1 MKVDM
6 DTLSCASV
14 DSLFTKIKNL
24 PSRPIVEFNKYDVL
38 DSLEALKDTAR
49 DVRGEKEG
57 YFRLAYETL
66 RGKLD

>member
-1 MKVDM
+1 MHQW
-6 DTLSCASV
+6 TAS
-14 DSLFTKIKNL
+14 SLKIKNL

-38 DSLEALKDTAR
+38 DLLEALKDTTR
-49 DVRGEKEG
+49 DVRREKEG

>member
-38 DSLEALKDTAR
+38 DLLEALKDTTR
-49 DVRGEKEG
+49 VTYVVKKRG
-57 YFRLAYETL
+57 TL
-66 RGKLD
+66 GWLMKP